1 MQAPR
6 ACSFSQLFQ
15 SYFFG
20 AAMKLS
26 EVNLLDLD
34 LFVNGDPHQA
44 FALLRREAPLY
55 WHERQNGSGFWAVTR
70 YHDALRVYHDP
81 QTYSSERGI
90 SLSFDNVMP
99 EQVGSGMMM
108 LLTDPPR
115 HNRIRHVVSPRF
127 TPRAIAAYEPEV
139 RRICDEILDA
149 IIERGECDF
158 VVDVAAKVPTAAI
171 CEMLGIPAEYRD
183 LMYSLGNAAIGPQD
197 PEYNQGRSPMET
209 GRNAQAEFFGYFA
222 KLIDERR
229 KHPGKDLISAFT
241 IGEVEGTKLTDLEIL
256 FNTLLLIIG
265 GQETT
270 RNAISGGMLALV
282 NHPSERAKLAG
293 NPGVMTTAIE
303 EFLRWTTPVTHI
315 LRTARKEGELRGEKI
330 REGDKIV
337 VWNASANR
345 DEEVFPAA
353 DRFNV
358 TRTPNDHLAFG
369 HGEHF
374 CIGAHL
380 ARLEMRVMIE
390 QVMQRMPDLE
400 LAGQPER
407 LRSNFVAGIKHMP
420 VTFTP
425 SAVRAQA

>member
-1 MQAPR
+1 
-6 ACSFSQLFQ
+6 
-15 SYFFG
+15 
-20 AAMKLS
+20 MKLS
-26 EVNLLDLD
+26 EVNLLDLE

-55 WHERQNGSGFWAVTR
+55 WHERENGGGFWAVTR

-90 SLSFDNVMP
+90 SLTFDNVMP
-99 EQVGSGMMM
+99 EQAGSGMMM
-108 LLTDPPR
+108 ILTDPPR
-115 HNRIRHVVSPRF
+115 HNRIRHVISPRF
-127 TPRAIAAYEPEV
+127 TPRTIVGYEPEV

-149 IIERGECDF
+149 VIERGDCDF
-158 VVDVAAKVPTAAI
+158 VVDIAAKVPTAAI

-183 LMYSLGNAAIGPQD
+183 QMYSLGNAAIGAQD

-229 KHPGKDLISAFT
+229 KNPGKDLISAFT
-241 IGEVEGTKLTDLEIL
+241 IGEVEGAKLTDLEIL
-256 FNTLLLIIG
+256 FNAFLLIIG

-282 NHPSERAKLAG
+282 NHPSERTKLAAD
-293 NPGVMTTAIE
+293 PGVMPTAIE

-315 LRTARKEGELRGEKI
+315 LRTARKDGELRGQKI
-330 REGDKIV
+330 RAGDKVV
-337 VWNASANR
+337 VWNASVNR
-345 DEEVFPAA
+345 DEEVFSKA
-353 DRFNV
+353 DRFEV

-390 QVMQRMPDLE
+390 QVMRRMPDLD

-420 VTFTP
+420 VRFTP
-425 SAVRAQA
+425 SSARVQA

>member
-1 MQAPR
+1 MN
-6 ACSFSQLFQ
+6 LTD
-15 SYFFG
+15 
-20 AAMKLS
+20 
-26 EVNLLDLD
+26 VNLLDLD

-44 FALLRREAPLY
+44 FAILRREAPVY
-55 WHERQNGSGFWAVTR
+55 WHPTKSGRGFWAVTR

-81 QTYSSERGI
+81 QTYSSEYGI
-90 SLSFDNVMP
+90 SLTFDNVMP

-108 LLTDPPR
+108 ILTDPPR

-127 TPRAIAAYEPEV
+127 TPRAIAAYEPEI
-139 RRICDEILDA
+139 RRICDEIIDA
-149 IIERGECDF
+149 VIERGECDF

-171 CEMLGIPAEYRD
+171 CEMLGIPSEYRD
-183 LMYSLGNAAIGPQD
+183 QMYSLGNEAIGSQD

-229 KHPGKDLISAFT
+229 KHSGKDLISAFT
-241 IGEVEGTKLTDLEIL
+241 VGEVDGAKLTDLEIL
-256 FNTLLLIIG
+256 FNAFLLIIG

-270 RNAISGGMLALV
+270 RNAISGGMLALI
-282 NHPSERAKLAG
+282 NHPGERTKLSKD
-293 NPGVMTTAIE
+293 PGLMTTAIE

-315 LRTARKEGELRGEKI
+315 LRTARKNAELRGEKI
-330 REGDKIV
+330 REGDKVV
-337 VWNASANR
+337 VWNASVNR
-345 DEEVFPAA
+345 DEEVFPTA
-353 DRFNV
+353 DHFDV
-358 TRTPNDHLAFG
+358 TRSPNDHLAFG

-390 QVMQRMPDLE
+390 QVMRRMPDLE
-400 LAGQPER
+400 LAGAPER

-420 VTFTP
+420 VRFTP
-425 SAVRAQA
+425 SSMSAHA

>member
-1 MQAPR
+1 
-6 ACSFSQLFQ
+6 
-15 SYFFG
+15 
-20 AAMKLS
+20 
-26 EVNLLDLD
+26 
-34 LFVNGDPHQA
+34 
-44 FALLRREAPLY
+44 
-55 WHERQNGSGFWAVTR
+55 
-70 YHDALRVYHDP
+70 
-81 QTYSSERGI
+81 
-90 SLSFDNVMP
+90 
-99 EQVGSGMMM
+99 
-108 LLTDPPR
+108 
-115 HNRIRHVVSPRF
+115 
-127 TPRAIAAYEPEV
+127 
-139 RRICDEILDA
+139 
-149 IIERGECDF
+149 
-158 VVDVAAKVPTAAI
+158 VDVAAKVPTAAI

-183 LMYSLGNAAIGPQD
+183 LMYSLGNAAIGSQD

-229 KHPGKDLISAFT
+229 KRPGKDLITAFT
-241 IGEVEGTKLTDLEIL
+241 IGEVEGVKLTDLEIL
-256 FNTLLLIIG
+256 FNAFLLIIG

-282 NHPSERAKLAG
+282 NHPAERAKLAG
-293 NPGVMTTAIE
+293 EPGVMPTAIE

-315 LRTARKEGELRGEKI
+315 LRTACKDGELRGEKI
-330 REGDKIV
+330 REGDKVV
-337 VWNASANR
+337 VWNASVNR

-353 DRFNV
+353 GRFDV
-358 TRTPNDHLAFG
+358 RRTPNDHLAFG

-420 VTFTP
+420 VRFSP
-425 SAVRAQA
+425 SAMSVQHASNA

>member
-1 MQAPR
+1 
-6 ACSFSQLFQ
+6 
-15 SYFFG
+15 
-20 AAMKLS
+20 MKLS
-26 EVNLLDLD
+26 EINLLDLD
-34 LFVNGDPHQA
+34 LFVNGDPHEA

-55 WHERQNGSGFWAVTR
+55 WHERQNGRGFWAVTR

-81 QTYSSERGI
+81 QTYSSEHGI
-90 SLSFDNVMP
+90 SLTFDNVMP
-99 EQVGSGMMM
+99 EQAGSGMMM
-108 LLTDPPR
+108 ILTDPPR
-115 HNRIRHVVSPRF
+115 HHRVRHVVSPRF

-149 IIERGECDF
+149 VIERGQCDF

-183 LMYSLGNAAIGPQD
+183 LMYSLGNAAIGSQD

-229 KHPGKDLISAFT
+229 KRPGKDLITAFT
-241 IGEVEGTKLTDLEIL
+241 IGEVEGAKLTDLEIL
-256 FNTLLLIIG
+256 FNTFLLIIG

-282 NHPSERAKLAG
+282 NHPAECAKLAG
-293 NPGVMTTAIE
+293 EPGVMPTAIE

-315 LRTARKEGELRGEKI
+315 LRTARKDGELRGEKI
-330 REGDKIV
+330 REGDKVV
-337 VWNASANR
+337 VWNASVNR
-345 DEEVFPAA
+345 DEEVFP
-353 DRFNV
+353 DPRRFDI

-390 QVMQRMPDLE
+390 QVMRRMPDLE

-420 VTFTP
+420 VRFTP
-425 SAVRAQA
+425 SAMSVHGSNA

>member
-1 MQAPR
+1 
-6 ACSFSQLFQ
+6 
-15 SYFFG
+15 
-20 AAMKLS
+20 MKLS

-55 WHERQNGSGFWAVTR
+55 WHERENGRGFWAVTR

-90 SLSFDNVMP
+90 SLTFDNVMP
-99 EQVGSGMMM
+99 EQAGSGMMM
-108 LLTDPPR
+108 ILTDPPR
-115 HNRIRHVVSPRF
+115 HNRIRHVISPRF
-127 TPRAIAAYEPEV
+127 TPRTIVGYEPEV

-149 IIERGECDF
+149 VIERGDCDF
-158 VVDVAAKVPTAAI
+158 VVDIAAKVPTAAI

-183 LMYSLGNAAIGPQD
+183 QMYSLGNAAIGAQD

-229 KHPGKDLISAFT
+229 KNPGKDLISAFT
-241 IGEVEGTKLTDLEIL
+241 IGEVEGAKLTDLEIL
-256 FNTLLLIIG
+256 FNAFLLIIG

-282 NHPSERAKLAG
+282 NHPSERTKLAAD
-293 NPGVMTTAIE
+293 PGVMPTAIE

-315 LRTARKEGELRGEKI
+315 LRTARKDGELRGQKI
-330 REGDKIV
+330 RAGDKVV
-337 VWNASANR
+337 VWNASVNR
-345 DEEVFPAA
+345 DEEVFSKA
-353 DRFNV
+353 DRFEV
-358 TRTPNDHLAFG
+358 TRIPNDHLAFG

-390 QVMQRMPDLE
+390 QVMRRMPDLD

-420 VTFTP
+420 VRFTP
-425 SAVRAQA
+425 SSARVQA

>member
-1 MQAPR
+1 
-6 ACSFSQLFQ
+6 
-15 SYFFG
+15 
-20 AAMKLS
+20 MKLS

-55 WHERQNGSGFWAVTR
+55 WHERENGRGFWAVTR

-90 SLSFDNVMP
+90 SLTFDNVMP
-99 EQVGSGMMM
+99 EQAGSGMMM
-108 LLTDPPR
+108 ILTDPPR
-115 HNRIRHVVSPRF
+115 HNRIRHVISPRF
-127 TPRAIAAYEPEV
+127 TPRTIVGYEPEV

-149 IIERGECDF
+149 VIERGDCDF
-158 VVDVAAKVPTAAI
+158 VVDIAAKVPTAAI

-183 LMYSLGNAAIGPQD
+183 QMYSLGNAAIGAQD

-229 KHPGKDLISAFT
+229 KNPGKDLISAFT
-241 IGEVEGTKLTDLEIL
+241 IGEVEGAKLTDLEIL
-256 FNTLLLIIG
+256 FNAFLLIIG

-293 NPGVMTTAIE
+293 DPGVMPTAIE

-315 LRTARKEGELRGEKI
+315 LRTARKDGELRGQKI
-330 REGDKIV
+330 REGDKVV
-337 VWNASANR
+337 VWNASVNR
-345 DEEVFPAA
+345 DEEVFSKA
-353 DRFNV
+353 DRFEV
-358 TRTPNDHLAFG
+358 TRIPNDHLAFG

-390 QVMQRMPDLE
+390 QVMRRMPDLD

-420 VTFTP
+420 VRFTP
-425 SAVRAQA
+425 SSARVQA

>member
-1 MQAPR
+1 
-6 ACSFSQLFQ
+6 
-15 SYFFG
+15 
-20 AAMKLS
+20 MKLN
-26 EVNLLDLD
+26 EINLLDLD

-44 FALLRREAPLY
+44 FTLLRREAPLY
-55 WHERQNGSGFWAVTR
+55 WHERQHGRGFWAVTR

-81 QTYSSERGI
+81 QTYSSEHGI
-90 SLSFDNVMP
+90 SLTFDNVMP

-108 LLTDPPR
+108 ILTDPPR
-115 HNRIRHVVSPRF
+115 HNRIRRVISPRF
-127 TPRAIAAYEPEV
+127 TPRTIAAHEPEI
-139 RRICDEILDA
+139 RRICDEILNTV
-149 IIERGECDF
+149 IERGECDF

-183 LMYSLGNAAIGPQD
+183 LMYSLGNAAIGAQD

-229 KHPGKDLISAFT
+229 KHPGKDLISALT
-241 IGEVEGTKLTDLEIL
+241 VGEVEGAKLTDLEIL
-256 FNTLLLIIG
+256 FNTFLLIIA

-270 RNAISGGMLALV
+270 RNAISGGMLALI
-282 NHPSERAKLAG
+282 NHPSERAKLTG
-293 NPGVMTTAIE
+293 NAGVMPTAIE

-315 LRTARKEGELRGEKI
+315 LRTARKDGEIRGETI
-330 REGDKIV
+330 REGDKVV

-353 DRFNV
+353 NQFDV

-390 QVMQRMPDLE
+390 QVMRRMPDLE

-420 VTFTP
+420 VRFTP
-425 SAVRAQA
+425 SAMEAHA

>member
-1 MQAPR
+1 ME
-6 ACSFSQLFQ
+6 
-15 SYFFG
+15 
-20 AAMKLS
+20 LS

-44 FALLRREAPLY
+44 FTLLRRQAPVY
-55 WHERQNGSGFWAVTR
+55 WHERENGRGFWAVTR
-70 YHDALRVYHDP
+70 YQDALRIYHDP
-81 QTYSSERGI
+81 QTYSSEQGI
-90 SLSFDNVMP
+90 SLTFDNVIP
-99 EQVGSGMMM
+99 EQAGSGMMM
-108 LLTDPPR
+108 ILTDPPR
-115 HNRIRHVVSPRF
+115 HNRIRQVISARF

-139 RRICDEILDA
+139 RRICDDILDA
-149 IIERGECDF
+149 VVERGECDF

-183 LMYSLGNAAIGPQD
+183 MMYALGNAAIGAQD
-197 PEYNQGRSPMET
+197 PEYNQGRPPLET

-229 KHPGKDLISAFT
+229 KRPGRDLISAFT
-241 IGEVEGTKLTDLEIL
+241 AGEVEGAKLTDLEIL
-256 FNTLLLIIG
+256 FNTFLLIIG

-270 RNAISGGMLALV
+270 RNAISGGMLALI
-282 NHPSERAKLAG
+282 NHPAERAQLARDAA
-293 NPGVMTTAIE
+293 VMPTAIE

-315 LRTARKEGELRGEKI
+315 LRTARKDSELRGRQI
-330 REGDKIV
+330 REGDKVV
-337 VWNASANR
+337 VWNASVNR
-345 DEEVFPAA
+345 DEEVFPAPQ
-353 DRFNV
+353 RFDV

-390 QVMQRMPDLE
+390 QVMRRMPDLE
-400 LAGQPER
+400 LGGRPER

-420 VTFTP
+420 VRFSP
-425 SAVRAQA
+425 SSVNLAT

>member
-1 MQAPR
+1 
-6 ACSFSQLFQ
+6 
-15 SYFFG
+15 
-20 AAMKLS
+20 MKLN

-34 LFVNGDPHQA
+34 LFVNGDPHLA
-44 FALLRREAPLY
+44 FTLLRREAPLY
-55 WHERQNGSGFWAVTR
+55 WHERQNGRGFWAVTR
-70 YHDALRVYHDP
+70 YHDALHVYHDP
-81 QTYSSERGI
+81 QTYSSEQGI
-90 SLSFDNVMP
+90 SLTFDNVMP

-108 LLTDPPR
+108 ILTDPPR
-115 HNRIRHVVSPRF
+115 HNRIRHIISPRF
-127 TPRAIAAYEPEV
+127 TPRTIAAHEPEV
-139 RRICDEILDA
+139 RRICDEILDTV
-149 IIERGECDF
+149 IERGECDF

-183 LMYSLGNAAIGPQD
+183 LMYSLGNAAIGAQD
-197 PEYNQGRSPMET
+197 PEYNQGRSPTET

-229 KHPGKDLISAFT
+229 KHPGKDLISALT
-241 IGEVEGTKLTDLEIL
+241 IGEVEGAKLTDLEIL
-256 FNTLLLIIG
+256 FNTFLLIIG

-270 RNAISGGMLALV
+270 RNAISGGMLALI

-293 NPGVMTTAIE
+293 NAGVMPTAIE

-315 LRTARKEGELRGEKI
+315 LRTARKDGEIRGEKI
-330 REGDKIV
+330 REGDKVV

-353 DRFNV
+353 NQFDV

-380 ARLEMRVMIE
+380 ARLEIWNW
-390 QVMQRMPDLE
+390 QD
-400 LAGQPER
+400 
-407 LRSNFVAGIKHMP
+407 S
-420 VTFTP
+420 P
-425 SAVRAQA
+425 SACARTSSPASSTCQ

>member
-1 MQAPR
+1 
-6 ACSFSQLFQ
+6 
-15 SYFFG
+15 
-20 AAMKLS
+20 MKLS
-26 EVNLLDLD
+26 DVNLLDLD

-55 WHERQNGSGFWAVTR
+55 WHEHQNGRGFWSVMR
-70 YHDALRVYHDP
+70 YHDALHVYHDP

-90 SLSFDNVMP
+90 SLTFDNVMP

-108 LLTDPPR
+108 ILTDPPR
-115 HNRIRHVVSPRF
+115 HNRIRQVISPRL
-127 TPRAIAAYEPEV
+127 TPRSIAAFEPEV

-149 IIERGECDF
+149 VIEHGECDF

-183 LMYSLGNAAIGPQD
+183 LMYSLGNAAIGSQD

-229 KHPGKDLISAFT
+229 KSPGTDLISAFT
-241 IGEVEGTKLTDLEIL
+241 IGEVDGAKLTDLEVL
-256 FNTLLLIIG
+256 FNAFLLIIG

-282 NHPSERAKLAG
+282 NHPSERAKLATD
-293 NPGVMTTAIE
+293 PGVMTTALE

-315 LRTARKEGELRGEKI
+315 LRTARKDAELRGKKI
-330 REGDKIV
+330 REGDKVV
-337 VWNASANR
+337 VWNASVNR
-345 DEEVFPAA
+345 DEEVFPNA
-353 DRFNV
+353 DRFDV
-358 TRTPNDHLAFG
+358 TRSPNDHLAFG

-374 CIGAHL
+374 CIGSHL

-390 QVMQRMPDLE
+390 QVMRRMPDLE
-400 LAGQPER
+400 LAGPPER

-420 VTFTP
+420 VRFTP
-425 SAVRAQA
+425 SAMHAQA